1 MATDLL
7 LFDAYGTLW
16 DVHSVMKR
24 CEACWPGK
32 GMQVS
37 QLWRVKQ
44 LEATWLRTLMGRYV
58 PFSTVTREALAFACE
73 SLGLSLQKDHES
85 ELMAEYRKLATFPD
99 VADALMKKP
108 AAKTGILSNG
118 SPDMLEPL
126 VKHSGLKFDA
136 VLSVDEVKL
145 FKPAPQVY
153 QLAVERF
160 GVPKERIG
168 FVTSNFWDAA
178 GAKSFGFTV
187 YWINRGGVA
196 AERLGFQPDRVLK
209 TLGAL

>member
-1 MATDLL
+1 MAIDVLL
-7 LFDAYGTLW
+7 YDAYGTLW

-108 AAKTGILSNG
+108 VATC
-118 SPDMLEPL
+118 
-126 VKHSGLKFDA
+126 
-136 VLSVDEVKL
+136 
-145 FKPAPQVY
+145 
-153 QLAVERF
+153 ER
-160 GVPKERIG
+160 PRMSSK
-168 FVTSNFWDAA
+168 
-178 GAKSFGFTV
+178 
-187 YWINRGGVA
+187 
-196 AERLGFQPDRVLK
+196 
-209 TLGAL
+209 